1 MKDQRLRLWL
11 AAAIMQHTAVS
22 EEENAWMSQTL
33 TTWGN
38 RAPATAEEIEALEK
52 ILEEYEKKCYNDW

>member
-1 MKDQRLRLWL
+1 MQDNRLKLWL

-22 EEENAWMSQTL
+22 EEDNAWMSQML

-38 RAPATAEEIEALEK
+38 RAPATPEEIEALEK
-52 ILEEYEKKCYNDW
+52 ILEEYADQ